1 MSNKTMLRGGLLA
14 VSSLVAAQPA
24 ALAADAKAP
33 TGSDK
38 AAIEARENTYNE
50 RV

>member
-24 ALAADAKAP
+24 LAADAKAA

-38 AAIEARENTYNE
+38 AAIEARDNTYNE